1 MAKWTEVDIYTGLV
15 KKVDE
20 DAPANSVAGGGVAL
34 PPDAMMKKKKKRL
47 IDARTKEYRQ
57 HRARLEKLRAQRQA
71 KTNNMNEEQISEMK
85 KVEIKLHPRNIDKT
99 IQKIVKHIGIENR
112 GRGTKIK
119 VIQNMSDD
127 SVTLDGGKADVGRQV
142 ADIRNFI
149 GFKSAK
155 VIESVGEETLDEA
168 MDKKTAIAILKMKKK
183 QEFYGREGAMIYMS
197 PDERDALKKKVG
209 KLGRGI
215 PGPRNGV
222 STMDI
227 INTALGS
234 TTGRGDYDTEDNGK
248 IISWKKGGKSIGK
261 PKTVGDAM
269 KLVNIKEE
277 TLDEGK
283 MKELA
288 MKIADVYTK
297 MKKDRTM
304 KPFADKFR
312 QDVKK
317 SLDIR
322 KSLEKVLPDYVS
334 GGSITKLMAGYENYG
349 EEVEL
354 DEGKYLKY
362 SDLLLQKSRLIDK
375 HGPESKEVQAVNKE
389 LAKEKK
395 KLGIREE
402 VELDE
407 DSKRTITG
415 FDKLIKDDGIDKKDY
430 QKARTMYM
438 RGEIGKLRKHIYKL
452 DTEPMEYIMQN
463 ISMNDRDMWK
473 KLYPNAKRGEYM
485 SSIAYN
491 HRNMKEG
498 MSFIDKVQ
506 EQIDEF
512 GRESLLAENNMDVIK
527 SVVKSKGAKNI
538 KMKDGSLKMDL
549 FTASAI
555 MNVYDKVNPSN
566 KKKIEALANGKK
578 RDLMKLQSMAM
589 KLHKK

>member
-71 KTNNMNEEQISEMK
+71 KTNNMNEEQIDEMK

-127 SVTLDGGKADVGRQV
+127 SVTLDGRGADVGRQV

-155 VIESVGEETLDEA
+155 VIESVDLDENQYYEY
-168 MDKKTAIAILKMKKK
+168 K
-183 QEFYGREGAMIYMS
+183 F
-197 PDERDALKKKVG
+197 
-209 KLGRGI
+209 
-215 PGPRNGV
+215 RNK
-222 STMDI
+222 
-227 INTALGS
+227 N
-234 TTGRGDYDTEDNGK
+234 
-248 IISWKKGGKSIGK
+248 
-261 PKTVGDAM
+261 DAM
-269 KLVNIKEE
+269 KAKKMLDAVQLMNFDINDDNINNGELIVDAGNKNMSKYHKEIIKKFKPKVMASEE

-288 MKIADVYTK
+288 MKIADVYTQ

-362 SDLLLQKSRLIDK
+362 SDLLLQKSRLVDK

-512 GRESLLAENNMDVIK
+512 GRESLLAENNMEVLK
-527 SVVKSKGAKNI
+527 SIVKSKSAKNI

-555 MNVYDKVNPSN
+555 MNIYDKVNPSN

-578 RDLMKLQSMAM
+578 SDLMKLQSMAM

>member
-155 VIESVGEETLDEA
+155 VLESVDLDENQYYEY
-168 MDKKTAIAILKMKKK
+168 K
-183 QEFYGREGAMIYMS
+183 F
-197 PDERDALKKKVG
+197 
-209 KLGRGI
+209 
-215 PGPRNGV
+215 RNK
-222 STMDI
+222 
-227 INTALGS
+227 N
-234 TTGRGDYDTEDNGK
+234 
-248 IISWKKGGKSIGK
+248 
-261 PKTVGDAM
+261 DAM
-269 KLVNIKEE
+269 KAKKMLDAVQLMNFDINDDNINNGELIVDAGNKNMSKYHKEIIKKFKPKVMASE
-277 TLDEGK
+277 ENLDEGK

-362 SDLLLQKSRLIDK
+362 SDLLLQKSRLVDK

-512 GRESLLAENNMDVIK
+512 GRESLLAENNMEVLK
-527 SVVKSKGAKNI
+527 SIVKSKSAKNI

-555 MNVYDKVNPSN
+555 MNIYDKVNPSN

-578 RDLMKLQSMAM
+578 SDLMKLQSMAM

>member
-155 VIESVGEETLDEA
+155 VIESVDLDENQYYEY
-168 MDKKTAIAILKMKKK
+168 K
-183 QEFYGREGAMIYMS
+183 F
-197 PDERDALKKKVG
+197 
-209 KLGRGI
+209 
-215 PGPRNGV
+215 RNK
-222 STMDI
+222 
-227 INTALGS
+227 N
-234 TTGRGDYDTEDNGK
+234 
-248 IISWKKGGKSIGK
+248 
-261 PKTVGDAM
+261 DAM
-269 KLVNIKEE
+269 KAKKMLDAVQLMNFDINDDNINNGELIVDAGNKNMSKYHKEIIKKFKPKVMASEE

-362 SDLLLQKSRLIDK
+362 SDLLLQKSRLVDK

-512 GRESLLAENNMDVIK
+512 GRESLLAENNMEVLK
-527 SVVKSKGAKNI
+527 SIVKSKSAKNI

-555 MNVYDKVNPSN
+555 MNIYDKVNPSN

-578 RDLMKLQSMAM
+578 SDLMKLQSMAM

>member
-71 KTNNMNEEQISEMK
+71 KTNNMNEEQIDEMK

-155 VIESVGEETLDEA
+155 VLESVDLDENQYYEY
-168 MDKKTAIAILKMKKK
+168 K
-183 QEFYGREGAMIYMS
+183 F
-197 PDERDALKKKVG
+197 
-209 KLGRGI
+209 
-215 PGPRNGV
+215 RNK
-222 STMDI
+222 
-227 INTALGS
+227 N
-234 TTGRGDYDTEDNGK
+234 
-248 IISWKKGGKSIGK
+248 
-261 PKTVGDAM
+261 DAM
-269 KLVNIKEE
+269 KAKKMLDAVQLMNFDINDDNINNGELIVDAGNKNMSKYHKEIIKKFKPKVIASEE

-555 MNVYDKVNPSN
+555 MNIYDKVNPSN

>member
-155 VIESVGEETLDEA
+155 VIESVDLDENQYYEY
-168 MDKKTAIAILKMKKK
+168 K
-183 QEFYGREGAMIYMS
+183 F
-197 PDERDALKKKVG
+197 
-209 KLGRGI
+209 
-215 PGPRNGV
+215 RNK
-222 STMDI
+222 
-227 INTALGS
+227 N
-234 TTGRGDYDTEDNGK
+234 
-248 IISWKKGGKSIGK
+248 
-261 PKTVGDAM
+261 DAM
-269 KLVNIKEE
+269 KAKKMLDAVQLMNFDINDDNINNGELIVDAGNKNMSKYHKEIIKKFKPKVMASEE

-288 MKIADVYTK
+288 MKIADVYTQ

-362 SDLLLQKSRLIDK
+362 SDLLLQKSRLVDK

-512 GRESLLAENNMDVIK
+512 GRESLLAENNMEVLK
-527 SVVKSKGAKNI
+527 SIVKSKSAKNI

-555 MNVYDKVNPSN
+555 MNIYDKVNPSN

-578 RDLMKLQSMAM
+578 SDLMKLQSMAM

>member
-112 GRGTKIK
+112 GRRTKIQ

-127 SVTLDGGKADVGRQV
+127 SVTLDGRGADVGRQV

-155 VIESVGEETLDEA
+155 VIESVDLDENQYYEY
-168 MDKKTAIAILKMKKK
+168 K
-183 QEFYGREGAMIYMS
+183 F
-197 PDERDALKKKVG
+197 
-209 KLGRGI
+209 
-215 PGPRNGV
+215 RNK
-222 STMDI
+222 
-227 INTALGS
+227 N
-234 TTGRGDYDTEDNGK
+234 
-248 IISWKKGGKSIGK
+248 
-261 PKTVGDAM
+261 DAM
-269 KLVNIKEE
+269 KAKKMLDAVQLMNFDINDDNINNGELIVDAGNKNMSKYHKEIIKKFKPKVMASE
-277 TLDEGK
+277 ENLDEGK

-322 KSLEKVLPDYVS
+322 KSLEKVLPDYIS
-334 GGSITKLMAGYENYG
+334 GGNITKLMAGYKTG
-349 EEVEL
+349 
-354 DEGKYLKY
+354 Y
-362 SDLLLQKSRLIDK
+362 STRAL
-375 HGPESKEVQAVNKE
+375 P
-389 LAKEKK
+389 
-395 KLGIREE
+395 REE
-402 VELDE
+402 VDLDE
-407 DSKRTITG
+407 DVKNAMAG
-415 FDKLIKDDGIDKKDY
+415 FDRMIQDGGMDKKDFI
-430 QKARTMYM
+430 KARDLYK
-438 RGEIGKLRKHIYKL
+438 RKDASGLRKHIYDL
-452 DTEPMEYIMQN
+452 DTEPREAIMQN
-463 ISMNDRDMWK
+463 ISIQDRKMFDKM
-473 KLYPNAKRGEYM
+473 YPRARSGEYL
-485 SSIAYN
+485 SIISYD
-491 HRNMKEG
+491 HRDITESKDDKKRFTKGAKLKLKMGDEIIKKG

-506 EQIDEF
+506 EQINEF
-512 GRESLLAENNMDVIK
+512 GKESLLAENNMEVLK
-527 SVVKSKGAKNI
+527 SIVKSKSAKNI

-555 MNVYDKVNPSN
+555 MNIYDKVNPSN

-578 RDLMKLQSMAM
+578 SDLMKLQSMAM

>member
-112 GRGTKIK
+112 GRRTKIQ

-127 SVTLDGGKADVGRQV
+127 SVTLDGRGADVGRQV

-155 VIESVGEETLDEA
+155 VIESVDLDENQYYEY
-168 MDKKTAIAILKMKKK
+168 K
-183 QEFYGREGAMIYMS
+183 F
-197 PDERDALKKKVG
+197 
-209 KLGRGI
+209 
-215 PGPRNGV
+215 RNK
-222 STMDI
+222 
-227 INTALGS
+227 N
-234 TTGRGDYDTEDNGK
+234 
-248 IISWKKGGKSIGK
+248 
-261 PKTVGDAM
+261 DAM
-269 KLVNIKEE
+269 KAKKMLDAVQLMNFDINDDNINNGELIVDAGNKNMSKYHKEIIKKFKPKVMASE
-277 TLDEGK
+277 ENLDEGK

-578 RDLMKLQSMAM
+578 SDLMKLQSMAM

>member
-112 GRGTKIK
+112 GRRTKIQ

-127 SVTLDGGKADVGRQV
+127 SVTLDGRGADVGRQV

-155 VIESVGEETLDEA
+155 VIESVDLDENQYYEY
-168 MDKKTAIAILKMKKK
+168 K
-183 QEFYGREGAMIYMS
+183 F
-197 PDERDALKKKVG
+197 
-209 KLGRGI
+209 
-215 PGPRNGV
+215 RNK
-222 STMDI
+222 
-227 INTALGS
+227 N
-234 TTGRGDYDTEDNGK
+234 
-248 IISWKKGGKSIGK
+248 
-261 PKTVGDAM
+261 DAM
-269 KLVNIKEE
+269 KAKKMLDAVQLMNFDINDDNINNGELIVDAGNKNMSKYHKEIIKKFKPKVMASEE

-362 SDLLLQKSRLIDK
+362 SDLLLQKSRLVDK

-512 GRESLLAENNMDVIK
+512 GRESLLAENNMEVLK
-527 SVVKSKGAKNI
+527 SIVKSKSAKNI

-555 MNVYDKVNPSN
+555 MNIYDKVNPSN

-578 RDLMKLQSMAM
+578 SDLMKLQSMAM

>member
-1 MAKWTEVDIYTGLV
+1 
-15 KKVDE
+15 
-20 DAPANSVAGGGVAL
+20 
-34 PPDAMMKKKKKRL
+34 
-47 IDARTKEYRQ
+47 
-57 HRARLEKLRAQRQA
+57 
-71 KTNNMNEEQISEMK
+71 
-85 KVEIKLHPRNIDKT
+85 
-99 IQKIVKHIGIENR
+99 
-112 GRGTKIK
+112 
-119 VIQNMSDD
+119 
-127 SVTLDGGKADVGRQV
+127 
-142 ADIRNFI
+142 
-149 GFKSAK
+149 
-155 VIESVGEETLDEA
+155 
-168 MDKKTAIAILKMKKK
+168 
-183 QEFYGREGAMIYMS
+183 
-197 PDERDALKKKVG
+197 
-209 KLGRGI
+209 
-215 PGPRNGV
+215 
-222 STMDI
+222 
-227 INTALGS
+227 
-234 TTGRGDYDTEDNGK
+234 
-248 IISWKKGGKSIGK
+248 
-261 PKTVGDAM
+261 
-269 KLVNIKEE
+269 
-277 TLDEGK
+277 
-283 MKELA
+283 

-362 SDLLLQKSRLIDK
+362 SDLLLQKSRLVDK

-389 LAKEKK
+389 LAKENK

-512 GRESLLAENNMDVIK
+512 GRESLLAENNMEVLK
-527 SVVKSKGAKNI
+527 SIVKSKSAKNI

-555 MNVYDKVNPSN
+555 MNIYDKVNPSN

-578 RDLMKLQSMAM
+578 SDLMKLQSMAM

>member
-34 PPDAMMKKKKKRL
+34 PPDAMMKKKKKKL

-71 KTNNMNEEQISEMK
+71 KTNNMNEEQIDEMK

-112 GRGTKIK
+112 GRRTKIQ

-155 VIESVGEETLDEA
+155 VLESVDLDENQYYEY
-168 MDKKTAIAILKMKKK
+168 K
-183 QEFYGREGAMIYMS
+183 F
-197 PDERDALKKKVG
+197 
-209 KLGRGI
+209 
-215 PGPRNGV
+215 RNK
-222 STMDI
+222 
-227 INTALGS
+227 N
-234 TTGRGDYDTEDNGK
+234 
-248 IISWKKGGKSIGK
+248 
-261 PKTVGDAM
+261 DAM
-269 KLVNIKEE
+269 KAKKMLDAVQLMNFDINDDNINNGELIVDAGNKNMSKYHKEIIKKFKPKVMASE
-277 TLDEGK
+277 ENLDEGK

-362 SDLLLQKSRLIDK
+362 SDLLLQKSRLVDK

-512 GRESLLAENNMDVIK
+512 GRESLLAENNMEVLK
-527 SVVKSKGAKNI
+527 SIVKSKSAKNI

>member
-155 VIESVGEETLDEA
+155 VLESVDLDENQYYEY
-168 MDKKTAIAILKMKKK
+168 K
-183 QEFYGREGAMIYMS
+183 F
-197 PDERDALKKKVG
+197 
-209 KLGRGI
+209 
-215 PGPRNGV
+215 RNK
-222 STMDI
+222 
-227 INTALGS
+227 N
-234 TTGRGDYDTEDNGK
+234 
-248 IISWKKGGKSIGK
+248 
-261 PKTVGDAM
+261 DAM
-269 KLVNIKEE
+269 KAKKMLDAVQLMNFDINDDNINNGELIVDAGNKNMSKYHKEIIKKFKPKVMASEE

-362 SDLLLQKSRLIDK
+362 SDLLLQKSRLVDK

-555 MNVYDKVNPSN
+555 MNIYDKVNPSN

-578 RDLMKLQSMAM
+578 SDLMKLQSMAM

>member
-71 KTNNMNEEQISEMK
+71 KTNNMNEEQIDEMK

-155 VIESVGEETLDEA
+155 VIESVDLDENQYYEY
-168 MDKKTAIAILKMKKK
+168 K
-183 QEFYGREGAMIYMS
+183 F
-197 PDERDALKKKVG
+197 
-209 KLGRGI
+209 
-215 PGPRNGV
+215 RNK
-222 STMDI
+222 
-227 INTALGS
+227 N
-234 TTGRGDYDTEDNGK
+234 
-248 IISWKKGGKSIGK
+248 
-261 PKTVGDAM
+261 DAM
-269 KLVNIKEE
+269 KAKKMLDAVQLMNFDINDDNINNGELIVDAGNKNMSKYHKEIIKKFKPKVMASE
-277 TLDEGK
+277 ENLDEGK

-362 SDLLLQKSRLIDK
+362 SDLLLQKSRLVDK

-512 GRESLLAENNMDVIK
+512 GRESLLAENNMEVLK
-527 SVVKSKGAKNI
+527 SIVKSKSAKNI

-555 MNVYDKVNPSN
+555 MNIYDKVNPSN

>member
-57 HRARLEKLRAQRQA
+57 HRARLEKLRAQRQS
-71 KTNNMNEEQISEMK
+71 KTNNMNEEQLDEMK
-85 KVEIKLHPRNIDKT
+85 KASVEFDRRNKSDMMKAKKDLEKKGHKVDVSTTLTTNTLVVTAKRGSDIGREIKDVMNFYNGAKRA
-99 IQKIVKHIGIENR
+99 
-112 GRGTKIK
+112 
-119 VIQNMSDD
+119 
-127 SVTLDGGKADVGRQV
+127 KAL
-142 ADIRNFI
+142 
-149 GFKSAK
+149 
-155 VIESVGEETLDEA
+155 ESVGEETLDEFVRNA
-168 MDKKTAIAILKMKKK
+168 PKGMTTYKVSDNKLQGNMDAKDAKDLEKQMKAKGFNMKK
-183 QEFYGREGAMIYMS
+183 ATIYYHKGTSSSRYYIM
-197 PDERDALKKKVG
+197 
-209 KLGRGI
+209 
-215 PGPRNGV
+215 RNGKPV
-222 STMDI
+222 S
-227 INTALGS
+227 
-234 TTGRGDYDTEDNGK
+234 
-248 IISWKKGGKSIGK
+248 
-261 PKTVGDAM
+261 
-269 KLVNIKEE
+269 EE
-277 TLDEGK
+277 TLDEGR

-349 EEVEL
+349 EE
-354 DEGKYLKY
+354 
-362 SDLLLQKSRLIDK
+362 
-375 HGPESKEVQAVNKE
+375 
-389 LAKEKK
+389 
-395 KLGIREE
+395 REE
-402 VELDE
+402 DIKEGTWHIAKNYSQLKRAMKKPMKKNPIDAENEKIIYKHIGDDELHDDIARLKNGE
-407 DSKRTITG
+407 DMRPAV
-415 FDKLIKDDGIDKKDY
+415 
-430 QKARTMYM
+430 QKAM
-438 RGEIGKLRKHIYKL
+438 
-452 DTEPMEYIMQN
+452 
-463 ISMNDRDMWK
+463 
-473 KLYPNAKRGEYM
+473 KRLG
-485 SSIAYN
+485 
-491 HRNMKEG
+491 MKEG

-506 EQIDEF
+506 EQIGEF
-512 GRESLLAENNMDVIK
+512 GKESLLVENNMDVIK

-555 MNVYDKVNPSN
+555 MNIYDKVNPSN

-578 RDLMKLQSMAM
+578 SDLMKLQSMAM

>member
-155 VIESVGEETLDEA
+155 VLESVDLDENQYYEY
-168 MDKKTAIAILKMKKK
+168 K
-183 QEFYGREGAMIYMS
+183 F
-197 PDERDALKKKVG
+197 
-209 KLGRGI
+209 
-215 PGPRNGV
+215 RNK
-222 STMDI
+222 
-227 INTALGS
+227 N
-234 TTGRGDYDTEDNGK
+234 
-248 IISWKKGGKSIGK
+248 
-261 PKTVGDAM
+261 DAM
-269 KLVNIKEE
+269 KAKKMLDAVQLMNFDINDDNINNGELIVDAGNKNMSKYHKEIIKKFKPKVMASEE

-362 SDLLLQKSRLIDK
+362 SDLLLQKSRLVDK

-512 GRESLLAENNMDVIK
+512 GRESLLAENNMEVLK
-527 SVVKSKGAKNI
+527 SIVKSKSAKNI

-566 KKKIEALANGKK
+566 KKKIEALANGKNS
-578 RDLMKLQSMAM
+578 DLMKLQSMAM

>member
-155 VIESVGEETLDEA
+155 VIESVDLDENQYYEY
-168 MDKKTAIAILKMKKK
+168 K
-183 QEFYGREGAMIYMS
+183 F
-197 PDERDALKKKVG
+197 
-209 KLGRGI
+209 
-215 PGPRNGV
+215 RNK
-222 STMDI
+222 
-227 INTALGS
+227 N
-234 TTGRGDYDTEDNGK
+234 
-248 IISWKKGGKSIGK
+248 
-261 PKTVGDAM
+261 DAM
-269 KLVNIKEE
+269 KAKKMLDAVQLMNFDINDDNINNGELIVDAGNKNMSKYHKEIIKKFKPKVMASE
-277 TLDEGK
+277 ENLDEGK

-288 MKIADVYTK
+288 MKIADVYTQ

-362 SDLLLQKSRLIDK
+362 SDLLLQKSRLVDK

-512 GRESLLAENNMDVIK
+512 GRESLLAENNMEVLK
-527 SVVKSKGAKNI
+527 SIVKSKSAKNI

-555 MNVYDKVNPSN
+555 MNIYDKVNPSN

-578 RDLMKLQSMAM
+578 SDLMKLQSMAM

>member
-155 VIESVGEETLDEA
+155 VLESVDLDENQYYEY
-168 MDKKTAIAILKMKKK
+168 K
-183 QEFYGREGAMIYMS
+183 F
-197 PDERDALKKKVG
+197 
-209 KLGRGI
+209 
-215 PGPRNGV
+215 RNK
-222 STMDI
+222 
-227 INTALGS
+227 N
-234 TTGRGDYDTEDNGK
+234 
-248 IISWKKGGKSIGK
+248 
-261 PKTVGDAM
+261 DAM
-269 KLVNIKEE
+269 KAKKMLDAVQLMNFDINDDNINNGELIVDAGNKNMSKYHKEIIKKFKPKVMASEE

-512 GRESLLAENNMDVIK
+512 GRESLLAENNMEVLK
-527 SVVKSKGAKNI
+527 SIVKSKSAKNI

-555 MNVYDKVNPSN
+555 MNIYDKVNPSN

-578 RDLMKLQSMAM
+578 SDLMKLQSMAM

>member
-20 DAPANSVAGGGVAL
+20 DAPVNFAGQGSKVAL
-34 PPDAMMKKKKKRL
+34 PPDVMMKKKKKRL

-71 KTNNMNEEQISEMK
+71 KTNNMNEEQLDEFKKASVEFDRRNKSDMMK
-85 KVEIKLHPRNIDKT
+85 AKKDLEKKGHKVDVSGSMITVTAKRGSDIGREIKDVMNFYNGAKRAKALESVEEENLDEISPALAA
-99 IQKIVKHIGIENR
+99 IGRVASKAAKSPAGKEA
-112 GRGTKIK
+112 
-119 VIQNMSDD
+119 
-127 SVTLDGGKADVGRQV
+127 GKA
-142 ADIRNFI
+142 A
-149 GFKSAK
+149 
-155 VIESVGEETLDEA
+155 
-168 MDKKTAIAILKMKKK
+168 
-183 QEFYGREGAMIYMS
+183 GA
-197 PDERDALKKKVG
+197 A
-209 KLGRGI
+209 
-215 PGPRNGV
+215 
-222 STMDI
+222 
-227 INTALGS
+227 
-234 TTGRGDYDTEDNGK
+234 
-248 IISWKKGGKSIGK
+248 
-261 PKTVGDAM
+261 VGDAIA
-269 KLVNIKEE
+269 KKINA
-277 TLDEGK
+277 GR

-362 SDLLLQKSRLIDK
+362 SDLLLQKSRLVDK

-402 VELDE
+402 DIKEGTWHIAKNMTKLKKTMKKPMPYNQ
-407 DSKRTITG
+407 SG
-415 FDKLIKDDGIDKKDY
+415 FIFV
-430 QKARTMYM
+430 A
-438 RGEIGKLRKHIYKL
+438 KHIGDDELFDDLQGLKR
-452 DTEPMEYIMQN
+452 EA
-463 ISMNDRDMWK
+463 DMVPAIK
-473 KLYPNAKRGEYM
+473 KAMKRLG
-485 SSIAYN
+485 I
-491 HRNMKEG
+491 KEE
-498 MSFIDKVQ
+498 MSFIGKVQ

-512 GRESLLAENNMDVIK
+512 GRESLLAENNMEVLK
-527 SVVKSKGAKNI
+527 SIVKSKSAKNI
-538 KMKDGSLKMDL
+538 KMKDGNLKMDL

-555 MNVYDKVNPSN
+555 MNIYDKVNPSN

-578 RDLMKLQSMAM
+578 SDLMKLQSMAM

>member
-34 PPDAMMKKKKKRL
+34 PPDAMMKKKKKKL

-155 VIESVGEETLDEA
+155 VIESVDLDENQYYEY
-168 MDKKTAIAILKMKKK
+168 K
-183 QEFYGREGAMIYMS
+183 F
-197 PDERDALKKKVG
+197 
-209 KLGRGI
+209 
-215 PGPRNGV
+215 RNK
-222 STMDI
+222 
-227 INTALGS
+227 N
-234 TTGRGDYDTEDNGK
+234 
-248 IISWKKGGKSIGK
+248 
-261 PKTVGDAM
+261 DAM
-269 KLVNIKEE
+269 KAKKMLDAVQLMNFDINDDNINNGELIVDAGNKNMSKYHKEIIKKFKPKVMASE
-277 TLDEGK
+277 ENLDEGK

-506 EQIDEF
+506 EQINEF
-512 GRESLLAENNMDVIK
+512 GKESLLAENNMEVLK
-527 SVVKSKGAKNI
+527 SIVKSKSAKNI

-555 MNVYDKVNPSN
+555 MNIYDKVNPSN